1 MNDDNYSFFSNSKNA
16 QENNNINNIKTSN
29 LCDNILK
36 YREINYGE
44 KENDRYVLK
53 NSKNP
58 LIFSTHENK
67 KNKTIYLLSLNEKQ
81 IQKHNSYIN
90 NINKYI
96 AKNRKNFHSTNK
108 SVKIKKNNRIFCT
121 KDILTNIE
129 KI

>member
-1 MNDDNYSFFSNSKNA
+1 MIIIHFSQTLKTPKKIITLIISKHQIYVIIYS
-16 QENNNINNIKTSN
+16 NIEKLIMVK
-29 LCDNILK
+29 
-36 YREINYGE
+36 

-121 KDILTNIE
+121 KIF
-129 KI
+129 